1 MFANQ
6 YEEHLAHSA
15 PCSSRWDGFDR
26 GTDWADEVVTTI
38 VIGRMTSESGHR
50 VQLEITEFDDGD
62 TEAKVLVNGKVVFC
76 ELEDNAS
83 KARARAIT
91 VGRWWMAGCPA

>member
-6 YEEHLAHSA
+6 YEEHL
-15 PCSSRWDGFDR
+15 SSQPDNSRFDGFDR
-26 GTDWADEVVTTI
+26 GTDWADEMTPITTI
-38 VIGRMTSESGHR
+38 IGRMTSESGHR
-50 VQLEITEFDDGD
+50 VVVEITEFAEGD
-62 TEAKVLVNGKVVFC
+62 AEATVRVNNKTVFSD
-76 ELEDNAS
+76 LESNAA

>member
-26 GTDWADEVVTTI
+26 GDTDFEVDQGSR
-38 VIGRMTSESGHR
+38 VIGRMTSGGGYK
-50 VQLEITEFDDGD
+50 VTITEFWNNGWTFFEVAIDGRRVHS
-62 TEAKVLVNGKVVFC
+62 TE
-76 ELEDNAS
+76 D
-83 KARARAIT
+83 RAGAII
-91 VGRWWMAGCPA
+91 VARWWMDGCPA

>member
-26 GTDWADEVVTTI
+26 GDTGRDPAEDIDQGER
-38 VIGRMTSESGHR
+38 VIGRLTNGAGQR
-50 VQLEITEFDDGD
+50 VVVRELWCEDLRGYEVLVDGD
-62 TEAKVLVNGKVVFC
+62 CVYSDWQDA
-76 ELEDNAS
+76 D
-83 KARARAIT
+83 RARALT
-91 VGRWWMAGCPA
+91 VGRWWLAGCPA